1 MEWSLVHSCTT
12 NAVVCIQP
20 RQQQPGCQC
29 WCCFFDLF
37 VFPQHSGNDVYTI
50 ARGVVLAP
58 SLLSSA
64 LEQFTTERSNAWCT
78 LFILSA
84 TLHCSALLCYYCCL
98 CRAARLY
105 RRTLYT
111 RLETFSLMSI
121 SQSDSPN
128 SHRMTNGATNKF
140 KSTVKERKRGSRQ
153 IIHHHQFVINA

>member
-1 MEWSLVHSCTT
+1 MESCAYLHYRRCCMYMALIAAAGVLVLLLWL
-12 NAVVCIQP
+12 VCVAIAF
-20 RQQQPGCQC
+20 RQRR
-29 WCCFFDLF
+29 L
-37 VFPQHSGNDVYTI
+37 YTI

-98 CRAARLY
+98 CQAAGRLY
-105 RRTLYT
+105 RRTLYA

-128 SHRMTNGATNKF
+128 SHRMTNGVTNKF
-140 KSTVKERKRGSRQ
+140 NSTVKERRRGSR
-153 IIHHHQFVINA
+153 